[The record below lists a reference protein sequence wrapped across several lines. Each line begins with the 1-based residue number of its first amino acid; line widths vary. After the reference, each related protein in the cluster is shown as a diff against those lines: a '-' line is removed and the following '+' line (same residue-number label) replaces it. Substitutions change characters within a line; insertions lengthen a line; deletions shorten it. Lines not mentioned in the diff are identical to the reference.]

1 MDPPQRLNRSVQRQ
15 DALHG
20 DPTDLLSLDPNAASL
35 PKYLDIFPDDD
46 SSEKLPPG
54 LFTSAEANPP
64 GSAHPPSSSRLQPVR
79 PPPPPPKSRLLSA
92 CLPDTQGPGP
102 PPVPPRSQMPL
113 SKIQFSLDLPE
124 RTPRLTRSR
133 TEVEHHVS
141 LSGTFPDK
149 ELPLLPDRAHIPNFI
164 FPTLGAVHHQTDG
177 LSRGQHEKF
186 DFFLC
191 CNIPVR
197 DILPCIIT
205 IAMFSSS
212 CMESF
217 GQFALFSS
225 FSELITILCF
235 IFGTCLFPFLSASC
249 QDTSTPTTSPT
260 RAWFGGGCRRST
272 LPCCSIW
279 R

>member
-1 MDPPQRLNRSVQRQ
+1 MDPPRRLNGSIQRQ

-35 PKYLDIFPDDD
+35 PKYQDIFPDD

-64 GSAHPPSSSRLQPVR
+64 GSAHPPSSNRLQPVR

-92 CLPDTQGPGP
+92 CLPDTQGLGP
-102 PPVPPRSQMPL
+102 PPVPPRSR
-113 SKIQFSLDLPE
+113 IQFSLDLPE
-124 RTPRLTRSR
+124 PTPRLTRSR
-133 TEVEHHVS
+133 TEVKHHVS
-141 LSGTFPDK
+141 LSFPDK
-149 ELPLLPDRAHIPNFI
+149 ELPLLPDQAHIPNFL

-177 LSRGQHEKF
+177 LSRGQHENF

-197 DILPCIIT
+197 DILPCIIS
-205 IAMFSSS
+205 IVMFSSS

-217 GQFALFSS
+217 AQFALFSS

-235 IFGTCLFPFLSASC
+235 IFGTCLFLFLSASC
-249 QDTSTPTTSPT
+249 RDTSTPTTAPT